1 MLLHLPILANL
12 GLYNWMKINNIVVN
26 KEKQIRRKYSERGT
40 RRQYATIK
48 VDLETVEIL
57 KLIAEKLE
65 IPIVEAMRQAAERM
79 QKDLANEL
87 E

>member
-1 MLLHLPILANL
+1 V
-12 GLYNWMKINNIVVN
+12 NN
-26 KEKQIRRKYSERGT
+26 KTKPLRRKYSPEGT

-48 VDLETVEIL
+48 VDPETVDNL
-57 KLIAEKLE
+57 KTIAERLK

-79 QKDLANEL
+79 LNDLPNEV

>member
-1 MLLHLPILANL
+1 M
-12 GLYNWMKINNIVVN
+12 VVN
-26 KEKQIRRKYSERGT
+26 NKTKPLRRKYSPEGT

-48 VDLETVEIL
+48 VDVQTAEDL
-57 KLIAEKLE
+57 KVIAERLN

-79 QKDLANEL
+79 LNETAKEL

>member
-1 MLLHLPILANL
+1 
-12 GLYNWMKINNIVVN
+12 MKINNIVVN

>member
-1 MLLHLPILANL
+1 V
-12 GLYNWMKINNIVVN
+12 VVN
-26 KEKQIRRKYSERGT
+26 NKTKPLRRKYSPEGT

-48 VDLETVEIL
+48 VDIQTAEDL
-57 KLIAEKLE
+57 KVIAERLK

-79 QKDLANEL
+79 LNDLPNEV

>member
-1 MLLHLPILANL
+1 
-12 GLYNWMKINNIVVN
+12 MKINNIVVN

-48 VDLETVEIL
+48 VDVETAEIL
-57 KLIAEKLE
+57 KLIAERLE

-87 E
+87 G